1 MMAGLHPILC
11 HAMHRSLTPS
21 LSLIVLA
28 ATLFRR
34 LRRFCPDH
42 RADAS
47 QAGARQF
54 WPRQGKR
61 PLAHAR
67 RAAAMPVAARQL
79 AQERRGT
86 AGASAR
92 RSTTKSPSWSALGQS
107 LKEQLAAL
115 DRSSQ
120 EAVDQYNGRAAARD
134 QRIDALEARM
144 APFNARVEAVA
155 AERAA
160 FGKRCDNRRYD
171 ERDEIAIKNG
181 K

>member
-28 ATLFRR
+28 ATLFAASAVSAQTTAQTPAKPAQGSFGQGKGSGPLLTRAELR
-34 LRRFCPDH
+34 QCLSQQDSLRTSDEELRRE
-42 RADAS
+42 R
-47 QAGARQF
+47 QALDNEKSELVR
-54 WPRQGKR
+54 
-61 PLAHAR
+61 L
-67 RAAAMPVAARQL
+67 
-79 AQERRGT
+79 GT
-86 AGASAR
+86 E
-92 RSTTKSPSWSALGQS
+92 